1 MKNRVSAF
9 SYAGCMPLRG
19 CFGTGPQH
27 EFILSVTCALQPP
40 PSTIATVQRVST
52 EYMQM
57 MAYVISEGRL
67 FGLKPSEWSLM
78 LVGVALC
85 GLMTLL
91 F

>member
-1 MKNRVSAF
+1 MPDVCPRVGVLVPA
-9 SYAGCMPLRG
+9 CDTR
-19 CFGTGPQH
+19 
-27 EFILSVTCALQPP
+27 FILSVTRALQPP
-40 PSTIATVQRVST
+40 PSTIATVQHVST

>member
-1 MKNRVSAF
+1 MNNRVLF
-9 SYAGCMPLRG
+9 PTPDVCPRVGVLVPV
-19 CFGTGPQH
+19 FGRR
-27 EFILSVTCALQPP
+27 FILSVTCALQPP
-40 PSTIATVQRVST
+40 STVATVQRIST

>member
-1 MKNRVSAF
+1 MNNRVSDF
-9 SYAGCMPLRG
+9 SYAGCCPRVGVLVPAYR
-19 CFGTGPQH
+19 TR
-27 EFILSVTCALQPP
+27 FILSVTCALQPP
-40 PSTIATVQRVST
+40 PPTIATVQRIST

>member
-1 MKNRVSAF
+1 MCLLFPAPDMSPRVGVLVPA
-9 SYAGCMPLRG
+9 
-19 CFGTGPQH
+19 FGTR
-27 EFILSVTCALQPP
+27 FITSVTCALQPP
-40 PSTIATVQRVST
+40 PSALVTVQRIST
-52 EYMQM
+52 EYMRM

>member
-1 MKNRVSAF
+1 MGVLVPAF
-9 SYAGCMPLRG
+9 GKR
-19 CFGTGPQH
+19 
-27 EFILSVTCALQPP
+27 FILSVTCALQPP
-40 PSTIATVQRVST
+40 PSTVATVQRVST

>member
-1 MKNRVSAF
+1 MNNRALFPTPDVCPRV
-9 SYAGCMPLRG
+9 GVLVPV
-19 CFGTGPQH
+19 FGTR
-27 EFILSVTCALQPP
+27 FILSVTCALQPP
-40 PSTIATVQRVST
+40 PSTVATVQRIST

-78 LVGVALC
+78 LVGIALC

>member
-1 MKNRVSAF
+1 
-9 SYAGCMPLRG
+9 
-19 CFGTGPQH
+19 
-27 EFILSVTCALQPP
+27 
-40 PSTIATVQRVST
+40 
-52 EYMQM
+52 MQM